1 MIDPANP
8 TRLSRFSFPVAN
20 EVTPIAMSTQPPTFE
35 NRRTQTRRPL
45 QTLTKI
51 VFPNDERPPVIGFNR
66 DLSWGGACLIVPDAL
81 PPAAT
86 TFQLMMSWKPDM
98 PILANARL
106 LRTQL
111 LADGRTQLAVRFSQL
126 TLHHHAR
133 LLEFLSQ
140 TSPEEDHEKDKQERA
155 LAPALE
161 IVVNDPAQMQRL
173 LAGIATGRQ
182 TLTVFHAYAVDQS
195 ISFSLT
201 GMLDGEGD
209 RLRARIVEVQPF
221 QIADC
226 DWTTLYRVTLTFEHP
241 LASLKKYVERQLD
254 QPIRLPSFSATGL
267 PPVSAPGFDHEG
279 SPV

>member
-1 MIDPANP
+1 
-8 TRLSRFSFPVAN
+8 
-20 EVTPIAMSTQPPTFE
+20 
-35 NRRTQTRRPL
+35 
-45 QTLTKI
+45 
-51 VFPNDERPPVIGFNR
+51 
-66 DLSWGGACLIVPDAL
+66 
-81 PPAAT
+81 
-86 TFQLMMSWKPDM
+86 MMSWKPDA

-226 DWTTLYRVTLTFEHP
+226 DWTTLYRR
-241 LASLKKYVERQLD
+241 ASAYPYKSISYSSYVL
-254 QPIRLPSFSATGL
+254 
-267 PPVSAPGFDHEG
+267 
-279 SPV
+279 